1 MNPGPNGSKRRF
13 FSYKPHI
20 WQSPIGEPWAP
31 RLYFCTF
38 GYGTAKGA
46 TALEAYKA
54 ALDQLGSIKE
64 QQLRGA
70 ATYNALMGR

>member
-1 MNPGPNGSKRRF
+1 MTLPKQQGSKRRF

-20 WQSPIGEPWAP
+20 WRSPITEPWAP

-46 TALEAYKA
+46 TATEAYA
-54 ALDQLGSIKE
+54 GAICQTPAWQARRLDELNRTK
-64 QQLRGA
+64 
-70 ATYNALMGR
+70 